1 MRREISTRCDI
12 NLEEIIRDDTLKIL
26 ATIRPH
32 NREALK
38 NIVEKNIKNNEEK
51 QKLIQYGKMF
61 TERLKYLSYEE
72 KKTEKHRNI
81 FSFISRR

>member
-1 MRREISTRCDI
+1 M
-12 NLEEIIRDDTLKIL
+12 
-26 ATIRPH
+26 RPH

-38 NIVEKNIKNNEEK
+38 NVIEQNIKNSEER

-61 TERLKYLSYEE
+61 TDRLKYLSHKE
-72 KKTEKHRNI
+72 KKAEKQKNI